1 MNRHASMR
9 QALALLAAGWVMS
22 AGAALAQALIP
33 TVKTYQA
40 CTEAVDRDPE
50 KGMTAALQWRDLGGG
65 RAAEHCVA
73 LALAAN
79 GNTRLAATRM
89 QDLAEVFGIARPD
102 MAATIMSQAA
112 ALWVLAREDVRAL
125 TALDR
130 ALEWQ
135 GNSAALHLDRAHV
148 LAGLKRFD
156 EARLATDMVLSIDDL
171 SAEAY
176 ALRAMINRQTGQAA
190 AAETDIVNALALQ
203 PDQQQALV
211 ERARSRAGAGDI
223 RGARE
228 DLLSV
233 IAQDEEA
240 AVAEDARRLL
250 EQLDVAI
257 SD

>member
-1 MNRHASMR
+1 MNRRSPMR
-9 QALALLAAGWVMS
+9 QALALLLAGWVMS

-50 KGMTAALQWRDLGGG
+50 TGMTAALQWRDLGGG

-79 GNTRLAATRM
+79 GNTRLAAARM
-89 QDLAEVFGIARPD
+89 QDLAEAFGVARPD

-112 ALWVLAREDVRAL
+112 ALWVLAREDARAL

-135 GNSAALHLDRAHV
+135 GSDALLHLDRAHV
-148 LAGLKRFD
+148 LAGLERFD
-156 EARLATDMVLSIDDL
+156 EARKAADMALSIDDL

-176 ALRAMINRQTGQAA
+176 ALRAMINRRTGRTA
-190 AAETDIVNALALQ
+190 AAETDIVTALALQ
-203 PDQQQALV
+203 PDQPQALV
-211 ERARSRAGAGDI
+211 ERARSRANAGDI

-233 IAQDEEA
+233 IAQDDEA

-250 EQLDVAI
+250 EQLDVVI